1 MWYKIDSLYDCYLLR
16 RLKSTENN
24 IPRFVHSGV
33 CFFFGIFCPKIKVCD
48 FFSYTWTDAHYI
60 VQFSGKPCLGSN
72 ISRNIIPN
80 HVKFG
85 RDRGK
90 HVFYLWGCS
99 DVNKECQFFF
109 FLGSSKWGKVQKF
122 QMWVILGAYRPH
134 FNRHTWHIKGHS
146 LCLNYNI
153 YLTSGQNPTSV
164 QPIEFKK
171 LTKLHEKVTSTH

>member
-1 MWYKIDSLYDCYLLR
+1 MNPPPDRNWISVWVEDRRRTTWSPLTSDFMWYKIDSLYDCYLLR

-33 CFFFGIFCPKIKVCD
+33 WCFFFGIFCPKIKVCD

-99 DVNKECQFFF
+99 DVNKECQFFSF
-109 FLGSSKWGKVQKF
+109 WGPQNGEKCKNSKCEWYWGLIDPTLIGTHDTLKVI
-122 QMWVILGAYRPH
+122 VCA
-134 FNRHTWHIKGHS
+134 
-146 LCLNYNI
+146 
-153 YLTSGQNPTSV
+153 
-164 QPIEFKK
+164 
-171 LTKLHEKVTSTH
+171 